1 MRFPVTRKTLV
12 KSKHGDGSLQIW
24 EDYKLILVPKPRLIW
39 HLWYHFTFKHI
50 FLVWLDLG
58 ARKMALTATEH
69 WNEDHVRTRLMPLTS
84 SLTIAWQI
92 ILKVSLKT
100 KAAGYWI
107 IFLLVFF
114 RCYYLS
120 KHWTWLNY
128 IVNTLRFYNLY
139 SGKFKFLQLARGRRG
154 FEQKVS
160 ETDLCLSLNR
170 LQN

>member
-1 MRFPVTRKTLV
+1 
-12 KSKHGDGSLQIW
+12 LQIW

-92 ILKVSLKT
+92 ILKATWGRAGLMYSTCTYQINKT
-100 KAAGYWI
+100 LRREDKERRKITKDWSGKETDQKRKTMDWCMATGATG
-107 IFLLVFF
+107 
-114 RCYYLS
+114 RNQTSYLDS
-120 KHWTWLNY
+120 DQ
-128 IVNTLRFYNLY
+128 VNTANDCRVILR
-139 SGKFKFLQLARGRRG
+139 
-154 FEQKVS
+154 
-160 ETDLCLSLNR
+160 
-170 LQN
+170 